1 MMKIIAD
8 SGYKGYIDVE
18 YEGTKLI
25 EDEGIK
31 ATIALLK
38 KVTAPYNK

>member
-18 YEGTKLI
+18 YEGTKLN
-25 EDEGIK
+25 EDEGTK
-31 ATIALLK
+31 ASIALVQ
-38 KVTAPYNK
+38 KVIAPYNK